1 MVTRRVYDQEKHV
14 HFVTFSCDKRRQY
27 LNPDRA
33 KRIVIGTMGSELAK
47 RNGLCS
53 GFVIMPDHVHTL
65 MWFPEVEQLSSFMD
79 VWKTQTS
86 RSLKNL
92 YRSEF
97 QNYWQHVPETD
108 PIWQARYYGFNLW
121 SRRKLEEKLAY
132 RHQNP
137 VRAGLVERCV
147 DWPWSSARWYEE
159 RKSVGTSIKWPPGME
174 LNDDFTAR

>member
-97 QNYWQHVPETD
+97 QNYWQRSGDRSNLASPILRLQSLEPSQVGREIGVQAPESG
-108 PIWQARYYGFNLW
+108 PCRIGGAMCRLAVEFGSLV
-121 SRRKLEEKLAY
+121 RGEKIGGDVNQMATG
-132 RHQNP
+132 N
-137 VRAGLVERCV
+137 GVE
-147 DWPWSSARWYEE
+147 
-159 RKSVGTSIKWPPGME
+159 
-174 LNDDFTAR
+174 

>member
-65 MWFPEVEQLSSFMD
+65 IWFPVVEQLSSFMD

-108 PIWQARYYGFNLW
+108 PIWQARYYGFNL
-121 SRRKLEEKLAY
+121 
-132 RHQNP
+132 
-137 VRAGLVERCV
+137 
-147 DWPWSSARWYEE
+147 
-159 RKSVGTSIKWPPGME
+159 
-174 LNDDFTAR
+174 

>member
-132 RHQNP
+132 RHQSP

-174 LNDDFTAR
+174 LNDDFTVR